1 MKKHV
6 LSVLVENH
14 SGVLSRVSC
23 LFSRRGYNIDSLSVG
38 ETEDPKISRMTI
50 VADADEYTL
59 EQIKE
64 TEDPKIS
71 RMTIVADADEYTLE
85 QIKKQLNKLIDVI
98 KIIELKEENA
108 IYRELALIKIAAT
121 KENRAEI
128 IEIANIFR
136 AHIVDVAS
144 KAVVIEATGDQGKI
158 NALTNMLMPYG
169 IKEVIRTGLTAL
181 ERGEKELKN

>member
-14 SGVLSRVSC
+14 SGVLSRVSG

-59 EQIKE
+59 EQIK
-64 TEDPKIS
+64 
-71 RMTIVADADEYTLE
+71 
-85 QIKKQLNKLIDVI
+85 KQLNKLVDVI
-98 KIIELKEENA
+98 KIMELKEDRA
-108 IYRELALIKIAAT
+108 IYRELALIKIAAS

-136 AHIVDVAS
+136 AHIVDVANES
-144 KAVVIEATGDQGKI
+144 VVIEATGDQGKI
-158 NALTNMLMPYG
+158 SALSNMLEPYG

>member
-14 SGVLSRVSC
+14 SGVLSRVSG

-59 EQIKE
+59 EQIK
-64 TEDPKIS
+64 
-71 RMTIVADADEYTLE
+71 
-85 QIKKQLNKLIDVI
+85 KQLNKLVDVI
-98 KIIELKEENA
+98 KIIELKEEHA

-136 AHIVDVAS
+136 AHIVDVANES
-144 KAVVIEATGDQGKI
+144 IVIEATGDQGKI
-158 NALTNMLMPYG
+158 SALGNMLTPYG
-169 IKEVIRTGLTAL
+169 IKEVIRTGITAL

>member
-14 SGVLSRVSC
+14 SGVLSRISG

-38 ETEDPKISRMTI
+38 ETEDPK
-50 VADADEYTL
+50 V
-59 EQIKE
+59 
-64 TEDPKIS
+64 S

-98 KIIELKEENA
+98 KVIELKEETS
-108 IYRELALIKIAAT
+108 IYRELAMIKIKASKA
-121 KENRAEI
+121 NRAEI

-136 AHIVDVAS
+136 AHIVDVS
-144 KAVVIEATGDQGKI
+144 NDSLIIEATGDQGKI
-158 NALTNMLMPYG
+158 SALCNMLEPYG

-181 ERGEKELKN
+181 QRGEKELKH